1 MLKKFPFYKQPDAM
15 DCGATC
21 LRIIA
26 KYYGRSISLPKL
38 RSLSETT
45 REGASLKT
53 LANAA
58 EKIGFRTLGV
68 KVNFNKLDKEAPLPC
83 IVHWNQQHFV
93 VVYKIAPSNSPEGGV
108 NILKRF
114 FFAIKWALSGGKV
127 LPFGEDL
134 GGAGKSGGASVY
146 VSDPAHGLLKY
157 TQDEFIKS
165 WIGNNANSTTEEGI
179 ALLLEPSPKL
189 NQTEVDDNTEA
200 QQGFSFLFQYLFRY
214 KKFIVQLIIGL
225 LAGSLLQ
232 LIFPFLTQSV
242 VDVGIQNQDVNF
254 IYLVLVAQLFLFIGR
269 ASIELIRGWILLHLS
284 TRINISLIS
293 DFFIKLMNLPIA
305 FFDSKMTGDIMQ
317 RINDHQRIER
327 LLTTSSLNVLF
338 SMFNLVIFGGVLAWY
353 SVQIFA
359 IFLIGSL
366 LYFVWIMLF
375 LKKRKDLDYKR
386 FTQMSGEQSKV
397 MELINGMQEI
407 KLFNA
412 ELQKRW
418 SWEHIQARL
427 FRVEVKSLALT
438 QTQSIGSNFI
448 NEIKNILITIFS
460 AKLVIDGQI
469 TLGMML
475 SISYIIG
482 QLNNPILQIIGFIH
496 SAQDAKIALE
506 RLSEIHNREDEDAS
520 SNSSEGGEFPPS
532 GELKGALTL
541 KAIHFRY
548 VGSQEEVIKGLDLT
562 IFANKITAIV
572 GSSGS
577 GKTTLMKML
586 LKFYEPN
593 HGEINLGNNHLST
606 ISHHA
611 WREQCGVVMQDGY
624 IFNDTIANNIA
635 IGQDII
641 DKERLKKAVE
651 VANIKD
657 YIDQLPLGY
666 NTKIGMEGVGM
677 SGGQKQRLFIAR
689 AVYKNPRFIFF
700 DEATSSL
707 DANNEKVIMENLN
720 QFFKD
725 RTAVVIAHR
734 LSTVRNADQIVVLDK
749 GKIIERGTHEEL
761 TKLKGNYYNLVKN
774 QLEL

>member
-1 MLKKFPFYKQPDAM
+1 MAFPFYKQPDQM

-26 KYYGRSISLPKL
+26 KHYGRSISLAKL
-38 RSLSETT
+38 RKLAETT

-58 EKIGFRTLGV
+58 EKIGFRTLAG
-68 KVNFNKLDKEAPLPC
+68 KMNFEKLLEKAPLPC
-83 IVHWNQQHFV
+83 LIHWGQYHFV
-93 VVYKIAPSNSPEGGV
+93 VVYRIQKD
-108 NILKRF
+108 
-114 FFAIKWALSGGKV
+114 KV
-127 LPFGEDL
+127 F
-134 GGAGKSGGASVY
+134 
-146 VSDPAHGLLKY
+146 VSDPAHGLLEY
-157 TQDEFIKS
+157 TKQDFIKS
-165 WIGNNANSTTEEGI
+165 WIGNNADDKTQEGI
-179 ALLLEPSPKL
+179 VLLFEPTPKL
-189 NQTEVDDNTEA
+189 NQTELDDVA
-200 QQGFSFLFQYLFRY
+200 DKQGFSFLFQYLFRY
-214 KKFIVQLIIGL
+214 KKFLVQLIIGL

-242 VDVGIQNQDVNF
+242 VDVGIQNQDINF
-254 IYLVLVAQLFLFIGR
+254 IYLILAAQLFLFIGR
-269 ASIELIRGWILLHLS
+269 TSIELIRGWILLHLS

-317 RINDHQRIER
+317 RINDHQRIEN

-353 SVQIFA
+353 SMQIFT
-359 IFLIGSL
+359 IFLIGSI
-366 LYFVWIMLF
+366 LYFVWVMLF
-375 LKKRKDLDYKR
+375 LKKRKDLDYQQ

-427 FRVEVKSLALT
+427 FKVEVKNLALEQT
-438 QTQSIGSNFI
+438 QTIGSNFI

-460 AKLVIDGQI
+460 AKLVIDGEI

-482 QLNNPILQIIGFIH
+482 QLNSPIQQLIGFTH

-506 RLSEIHNREDEDAS
+506 RLSEIHNKEDEENIEDEKIHDVPL
-520 SNSSEGGEFPPS
+520 NEDLN
-532 GELKGALTL
+532 LKNV
-541 KAIHFRY
+541 HFRY
-548 VGSQEEVIKGLDLT
+548 IGSLEEVIKGLVLT
-562 IFANKITAIV
+562 IPTNKITAIV

-593 HGEINLGNNHLST
+593 SGEINLGNNHLSN
-606 ISHHA
+606 ISHSA
-611 WREQCGVVMQDGY
+611 WREECGVVMQDGY

-635 IGQDII
+635 IGQDVI

-651 VANIKD
+651 IANIKD

-689 AVYKNPRFIFF
+689 AVYKNPNFIFF

-707 DANNEKVIMENLN
+707 DANNEKIIMENLN

-734 LSTVRNADQIVVLDK
+734 LSTVKNADQIVVLEK
-749 GKIIERGTHEEL
+749 GKIIERGTHKEL
-761 TKLKGNYYNLVKN
+761 TALKGNYYNLVKN